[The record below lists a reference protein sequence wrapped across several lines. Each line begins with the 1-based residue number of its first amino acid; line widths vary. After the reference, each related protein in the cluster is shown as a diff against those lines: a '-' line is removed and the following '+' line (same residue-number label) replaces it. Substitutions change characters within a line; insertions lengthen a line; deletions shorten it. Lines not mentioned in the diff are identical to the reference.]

1 MAFFTAEQIAGISD
15 FYDELIESFSVPC
28 KLIYIRK
35 FEAGEPTLKFADDTY
50 AQNIGLHGGPIQ
62 SDMGQSGGSDL
73 IAEESTETID
83 LVVDWTIK
91 DGRIFGKIITQ
102 PYDILRTHGA
112 LTDLPKIQRA
122 VTMEVNLPGQ
132 PITKGVYKI
141 LSQGSDIFSIVKG
154 RHFNCYWERVA

>member
-1 MAFFTAEQIAGISD
+1 MAFFTAEQLAGISD
-15 FYDELIESFSVPC
+15 FYDELIESFGTPC

-35 FEAGEPTLKFADDTY
+35 FEPGEPTLKFADNTY

-62 SDMGQSGGSDL
+62 TDSIDAGGSGL
-73 IAEESTETID
+73 IAEESSETIN
-83 LVVDWTIK
+83 LVIDWSLK
-91 DGRIFGKIITQ
+91 DGRIFGKTIIQ

-112 LTDLPKIQRA
+112 LTDLPKIQKA

-132 PITKGVYKI
+132 PITKGIYKV
-141 LSQGSDIFSIVKG
+141 LSQGSDIFSIIKG